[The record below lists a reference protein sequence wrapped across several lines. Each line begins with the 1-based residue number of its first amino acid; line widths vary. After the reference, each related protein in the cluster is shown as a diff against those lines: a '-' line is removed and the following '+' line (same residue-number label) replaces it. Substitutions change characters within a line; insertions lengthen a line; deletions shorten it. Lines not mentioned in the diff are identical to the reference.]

1 VFACR
6 NGVVPVWIGSAKAE
20 LKGHGL
26 DSPAVTRLS
35 RYFLPTMKEAPADA
49 EAVSHRLIVRA
60 GLARQVGAGL
70 WTFLPAGWRAHR
82 RVEQIVR
89 EEMDAIGSGEMLMPV
104 LQPAEPWRTTG
115 RYDIDEIFKLQ
126 DRRGADMVLAMTH
139 EEILTWHIAREVR
152 SYRDLPKLLY
162 HFQTKERDEPRPRAG
177 LLRTREFI
185 MKDAYSFDRD
195 LEGLDA
201 SYQLHI
207 EAYDR
212 IFDRTGLEWYRV
224 ESDVGMMGG
233 FGAHEYMAPCAAGEN
248 DVALSDSGYAANVE
262 IASADAQPVD
272 GLPAGSAQ
280 PQEVE
285 TPGATTI
292 DAVCELLGAPPG
304 ALIKAFPVF
313 AEERGPVLV
322 VIRGDH
328 RLNEI
333 KLQNALGSPF
343 RPAEAEEVRDAFG
356 AEPGFIGPVG
366 APVPV
371 LADEALL
378 GLAGLVAGANKPDV
392 HLTGV
397 EPGRDFE
404 PEWVDVRRVE
414 AGDRDPSGAPIR
426 IEPAIEVG
434 NIFKLGTRYSEPLG
448 ATYLDEDGK
457 EQHIWMCSYG
467 IGPARIVAAAIEQF
481 ADEQGISWPR
491 AAAPFDVELVT
502 LGKPGEEARSLSE
515 RLYDELRELG
525 LDVLYDDRDD
535 ASPGQKFADA
545 ELLGCPLRVTIGK
558 KSVEAREIEFQVR
571 RGQEKGSLPLEGA
584 AEAAAELWRTLP

>member
-1 VFACR
+1 
-6 NGVVPVWIGSAKAE
+6 
-20 LKGHGL
+20 
-26 DSPAVTRLS
+26 
-35 RYFLPTMKEAPADA
+35 
-49 EAVSHRLIVRA
+49 VRA
-60 GLARQVGAGL
+60 GLARQLSAGL
-70 WTFLPAGWRAHR
+70 WTFLPAGWRSHR
-82 RVEQIVR
+82 KVEQIIR
-89 EEMDAIGSGEMLMPV
+89 EELDAIGAGEMLMPV
-104 LQPAEPWRTTG
+104 LQPAELWRKTG
-115 RYDIDEIFKLQ
+115 RYDIDEVFKLK

-139 EEILTWHIAREVR
+139 EEVLTWHISREVR

-195 LEGLDA
+195 PEGLDA
-201 SYQLHI
+201 SYQLFI

-233 FGAHEYMAPCAAGEN
+233 IGAHEYMAPCAAGEN
-248 DVALSDSGYAANVE
+248 DVALSDAGYAANVE
-262 IASADAQPVD
+262 IASAEPQPVED
-272 GLPAGSAQ
+272 LPPAA
-280 PQEVE
+280 PEPKEVE

-292 DAVCELLGAPPG
+292 EAVCELLGVPPG
-304 ALIKAFPVF
+304 ALIKAFPVVV
-313 AEERGPVLV
+313 EERGPLLV
-322 VIRGDH
+322 VVRGDH

-333 KLQNALGSPF
+333 KLQNALGALF
-343 RPAEAEEVRDAFG
+343 RPAEAEEVRELFG
-356 AEPGFIGPVG
+356 AQPGFIGPVG

-371 LADEALL
+371 LGDNALR
-378 GLAGLVAGANKPDV
+378 GLSGLVAGGNKSDIHV
-392 HLTGV
+392 TGV

-414 AGDRDPSGAPIR
+414 AGDRDPTGAEIR

-434 NIFKLGTRYSEPLG
+434 NIFKLGTRYSDPLG
-448 ATYLDEDGK
+448 ARFLDEEGQ
-457 EQHIWMCSYG
+457 EQLIWMGSYG
-467 IGPARIVAAAIEQF
+467 IGPARTVAAAIEQF
-481 ADEQGISWPR
+481 SDEQGIAWPR
-491 AAAPFDVELVT
+491 AVAPFDVELVT
-502 LGKPGEEARSLSE
+502 LGKPGEEARSLSD

-571 RGQEKGSLPLEGA
+571 RGQEKGSLSLEGA
-584 AEAAAELWRTLP
+584 ADAAAELWRTLP

>member
-1 VFACR
+1 
-6 NGVVPVWIGSAKAE
+6 
-20 LKGHGL
+20 
-26 DSPAVTRLS
+26 VTRLS
-35 RYFLPTMKEAPADA
+35 RYFLPTVKEAPADA
-49 EAVSHRLIVRA
+49 EATSHRLVVRA
-60 GLARQVGAGL
+60 GLARQVAAGL

-82 RVEQIVR
+82 KVEQIVR

-104 LQPAEPWRTTG
+104 LLPAAPWKKTG
-115 RYDIDEIFKLQ
+115 RYDIEEVFKLE
-126 DRRGADMVLAMTH
+126 DRRGAEMVLAMTH

-152 SYRDLPKLLY
+152 SYRDLPQLLY
-162 HFQTKERDEPRPRAG
+162 HIQTKERDEPRPRAG

-195 LEGLDA
+195 LEGLEA
-201 SYQLHI
+201 SYAQHI

-212 IFDRTGLEWYRV
+212 IFDRAGVEWYRV
-224 ESDVGMMGG
+224 AGDVGMMGG

-248 DVALSDSGYAANVE
+248 EVALSDSGYAANVE
-262 IASADAQPVD
+262 IASAEPQAVEN
-272 GLPAGSAQ
+272 LPAPSPEPKEIA
-280 PQEVE
+280 

-292 DAVCELLGAPPG
+292 EAVCELLGVPPG
-304 ALIKAFPVF
+304 ALIKAFPIVTE
-313 AEERGPVLV
+313 ARGPLLV

-333 KLQNALGSPF
+333 KLQNALGAPF
-343 RPAEAEEVRDAFG
+343 RAAEAEEVRRAFG

-366 APVPV
+366 APVPA
-371 LADEALL
+371 LADKALR
-378 GLAGLVAGANKPDV
+378 GLSGLVAGGNKPDV

-397 EPGRDFE
+397 EPGRDFA

-414 AGDRDPSGAPIR
+414 PGDRDPTGSPIR

-448 ATYLDEDGK
+448 ARYLDEEGR
-457 EQHIWMCSYG
+457 EQVMWMGSYG
-467 IGPARIVAAAIEQF
+467 IGPARTVAAAIEQF

-491 AAAPFDVELVT
+491 AVAPFDVELVT
-502 LGKPGEEARSLSE
+502 LGKPAEEVRSLSDH
-515 RLYDELRELG
+515 LYDELRELG

-558 KSVEAREIEFQVR
+558 KSLEAREIEFQVR

-584 AEAAAELWRTLP
+584 ADAAAELWRTLP